1 VKGVVLAGTSSGVGK
16 TVATLPVCR
25 ALREAGYDSWPAK
38 AGPDL
43 IGPSHHAAVCDRPSR
58 SLDPWLAG
66 REGCLRNYWRG
77 SGDVCV
83 VGVLARRALGGR
95 QADGLPALCETLTD
109 AEGETCGMAD
119 VLLADVRMRD
129 RYWALD
135 HVELTADRSTL
146 VTGAT
151 RQAHE
156 FHYSETDVAADAT
169 RAFDA
174 ERGEGVPG
182 VGTP

>member
-1 VKGVVLAGTSSGVGK
+1 
-16 TVATLPVCR
+16 
-25 ALREAGYDSWPAK
+25 
-38 AGPDL
+38 
-43 IGPSHHAAVCDRPSR
+43 
-58 SLDPWLAG
+58 
-66 REGCLRNYWRG
+66 
-77 SGDVCV
+77 
-83 VGVLARRALGGR
+83 VLARWAPGGR
-95 QADGLPALCETLTD
+95 QADDLPVFGECGGLMALCETLTD
-109 AEGETCGMAD
+109 AEGETYGMAD

-151 RQAHE
+151 RRANE

-169 RAFDA
+169 RAFDV